1 MNISI
6 PTGWKTELEKLAHIY
21 SVEEGESITCLDLM
35 RRGTQEQ
42 YHSASHCKYLIQYHT
57 IWYLKFMFLVL
68 KGNVEEILKQI
79 LQKIY
84 YPIKALVVMPDHIHI
99 LVDVPQIVA
108 QYGVVRTL
116 KSINAIEL
124 FKVFPQLIQFC
135 RMRYFMV

>member
-1 MNISI
+1 
-6 PTGWKTELEKLAHIY
+6 
-21 SVEEGESITCLDLM
+21 
-35 RRGTQEQ
+35 
-42 YHSASHCKYLIQYHT
+42 
-57 IWYLKFMFLVL
+57 MFLVL

-124 FKVFPQLIQFC
+124 FKVFPQLI
-135 RMRYFMV
+135 

>member
-1 MNISI
+1 
-6 PTGWKTELEKLAHIY
+6 
-21 SVEEGESITCLDLM
+21 
-35 RRGTQEQ
+35 
-42 YHSASHCKYLIQYHT
+42 
-57 IWYLKFMFLVL
+57 MFLVL

-84 YPIKALVVMPDHIHI
+84 YHIKALVVMPDHIHI

>member
-1 MNISI
+1 
-6 PTGWKTELEKLAHIY
+6 
-21 SVEEGESITCLDLM
+21 
-35 RRGTQEQ
+35 
-42 YHSASHCKYLIQYHT
+42 
-57 IWYLKFMFLVL
+57 MFLVL

-84 YPIKALVVMPDHIHI
+84 YHIKALVVMPDHIHI

-124 FKVFPQLIQFC
+124 FKVFPQLIQFY
-135 RMRYFMV
+135 R